1 MRRKEE
7 MAADDTEMAF
17 RRKIIR
23 RQNAINGFGRLD
35 PLDSTRASSARFRQ
49 TQENRR
55 GDDWA
60 SGVS

>member
-1 MRRKEE
+1 